1 MFTLSKA
8 RSIKTIVII
17 DGHVDGATE
26 HYGHELVQAYATG
39 ARKAGHLVHVIEV
52 ARLEFPL
59 LRNAADFETGSLPEA
74 IRTAQESLQQADHIL
89 IVFPLWLGSM
99 PAILKGFLEQLL
111 RPSFAVTHVTYGL
124 PTESLSGKSAHVIV
138 TIGLPWLLDRWTYR
152 ANGLKSFERNILSFS
167 GIKSVRATVI
177 GMSGSPNLGRHLK
190 WLKRMNLFGAAA
202 R

>member
-17 DGHVDGATE
+17 DGHVDGAAE
-26 HYGHELVQAYATG
+26 HYAHELVQAYAAG
-39 ARKAGHLVHVIEV
+39 ARKAGHTVQVIEV

-59 LRNAADFETGSLPEA
+59 LRNAADFETGSPPDA
-74 IRTAQESLQQADHIL
+74 IRSAHASLQQADHIL
-89 IVFPLWLGSM
+89 IFFPLWLGSM

-111 RPSFAVTHVTYGL
+111 RPSFAVAHVTYGL
-124 PTESLSGKSAHVIV
+124 PSESLSGKSAHVIV
-138 TIGLPWLLDRWTYR
+138 TIGLPWLFYRWNYR
-152 ANGLKSFERNILSFS
+152 AIGLKDFERNILSFS